1 MNTNDK
7 VQFEQVSLEFIIE
20 NSYKNFEKSIS
31 SVKTKIFLINGFVDK
46 DSAIKAAL
54 KRRKPQI
61 DRRKKLSD
69 VDENYIS
76 LLEEYAADAEEYISW
91 VRSENGV
98 PLYKDA
104 LVSYC
109 TAFENC
115 LKSIAL
121 AFFLAEN
128 ELDANLS
135 AQIIIPSEKL
145 TRARREI
152 TKQWDEKYQGD
163 LPKVQNFF
171 ELTILGKRAANKYS
185 NLTDGSV
192 SEVDWQIC
200 SAAFQLR
207 NIIVHNLGFINKQ
220 IDLGERSFH
229 PAWPIELDKLD
240 DALVR
245 NTFLKILSPFLIY
258 ILGLDLGS

>member
-76 LLEEYAADAEEYISW
+76 LLDEYAADAEEYISW

-145 TRARREI
+145 TRARKEI
-152 TKQWDEKYQGD
+152 TNQWDERYPRD
-163 LPKVQNFF
+163 MPKVRNFF
-171 ELTILGKRAANKYS
+171 ELAIRGKKAAKKFPYLAKDIS
-185 NLTDGSV
+185 EGDWEICDG
-192 SEVDWQIC
+192 
-200 SAAFQLR
+200 AFKLR
-207 NIIVHNLGFINKQ
+207 NTLVHNLGVMKEQ
-220 IDLGERSFH
+220 ITVGEHSFYLRD
-229 PAWPIELDKLD
+229 PIELDKSH

-245 NTFLKILSPFLIY
+245 NTFLNILSPFDLNF
-258 ILGLDLGS
+258 LDLDL